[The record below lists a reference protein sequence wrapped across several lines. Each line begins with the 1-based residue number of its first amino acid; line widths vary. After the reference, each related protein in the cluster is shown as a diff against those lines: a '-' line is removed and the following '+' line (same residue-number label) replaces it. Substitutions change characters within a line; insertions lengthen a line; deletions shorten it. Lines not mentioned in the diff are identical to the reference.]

1 MYTEFESFDSDV
13 LAILSRGDLEI
24 TFISAKSNTIDNKDF
39 SVLLW
44 TDDRMTIA
52 VSEEYLNNTIDR
64 FVVDGILSSI
74 PDDCDEEQA
83 VDIIK
88 SKAIE
93 LFANKLSDVFGMAI
107 SSVDDPVPFNLE
119 YSLNK
124 LLETE
129 D

>member
-24 TFISAKSNTIDNKDF
+24 TFISAKSSTIDDKDF
-39 SVLLW
+39 SVVMW
-44 TDDRMTIA
+44 TEDRMTIA

-64 FVVDGILSSI
+64 FVVNGILRAI
-74 PDDCDEEQA
+74 PDDCDEEEA

-88 SKAIE
+88 GKAIE
-93 LFANKLSDVFGMAI
+93 LFASKLSDVFAEAI
-107 SSVDDPVPFNLE
+107 SSVDDPVPFNLD
-119 YSLNK
+119 YSLSK
-124 LLETE
+124 LLDPE